1 MEILMNAPNLEDRDL
16 ERLARKRA
24 AAKMG
29 WYIHA
34 LVYVCVN
41 LLLTVLSAM
50 SGGGWAVYP
59 ALGWGIGLAVHGVF
73 TFVVTGGA
81 GLHEHLVQR
90 ERRRLTLKSDPW

>member
-1 MEILMNAPNLEDRDL
+1 MNALTKLDETEL

-34 LVYVCVN
+34 LVYACVN
-41 LLLTVLSAM
+41 LLLATLSAM
-50 SGGGWAVYP
+50 SGGRWAVFP
-59 ALGWGIGLAVHGVF
+59 ALGWGIGLAAHGIV

-81 GLHEHLVQR
+81 GLHERLVQQ
-90 ERRRLTLKSDPW
+90 ERDRLSLRRDPW